1 MGILSEELFPMSFQA
16 YLDNIQAKTG
26 KTPEDFLALAK
37 EKGLLEP
44 DVKTMQIVNWLKT
57 DFGLGHG
64 HAMALV
70 NVFNQA
76 TQPAVTNDERIAA
89 LFTGSREV
97 WRTPYDELLERL
109 GQSGLDVRVAATDT
123 YISLLKS
130 NKKLGI
136 IQVTGERMDIG
147 IKRKGVAPTSR
158 FMQAGSWNTMVT
170 HRVQITEPSQIDDE
184 LVTWLQQAYE
194 AIT

>member
-1 MGILSEELFPMSFQA
+1 MSFQA

-44 DVKTMQIVNWLKT
+44 GVKTMQIVNWLKT

-70 NVFNQA
+70 NVFNQT

-89 LFTGSREV
+89 LFTGSRAA

-109 GQSGLDVRVAATDT
+109 RQSGLNVRVAATDT
-123 YISLLKS
+123 YISLLKGN
-130 NKKLGI
+130 NKFGI
-136 IQVTGERMDIG
+136 VQVTSERMDIG

-158 FMQAGSWNTMVT
+158 FIQAGSWNTMVT
-170 HRVQITEPSQIDDE
+170 HRVQITDPTQIDDE

-194 AIT
+194 AIP

>member
-1 MGILSEELFPMSFQA
+1 MSFQA

-76 TQPAVTNDERIAA
+76 TQSAETNDERIAA

-109 GQSGLDVRVAATDT
+109 RQSGLDVRVAATET